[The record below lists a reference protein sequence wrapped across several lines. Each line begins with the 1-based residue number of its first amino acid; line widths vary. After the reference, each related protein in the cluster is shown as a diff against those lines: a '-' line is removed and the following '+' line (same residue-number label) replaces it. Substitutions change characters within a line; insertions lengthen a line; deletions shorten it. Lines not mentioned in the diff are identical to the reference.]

1 MEASGW
7 QATSQHPSI
16 PYTTV
21 IDRHTRMLIAATNM
35 VPHTVVA
42 VNIPPRPM
50 GYSGRTIADLP
61 NNYIRGICS
70 NKINDCRR
78 SLVADRPKGEVLL
91 KMVRT
96 RKQ

>member
-1 MEASGW
+1 
-7 QATSQHPSI
+7 
-16 PYTTV
+16 
-21 IDRHTRMLIAATNM
+21 MLIAVAKM
-35 VPHTVVA
+35 VRYTMLA
-42 VNIPPRPM
+42 VNIPARSWS
-50 GYSGRTIADLP
+50 YSGRTIADLP